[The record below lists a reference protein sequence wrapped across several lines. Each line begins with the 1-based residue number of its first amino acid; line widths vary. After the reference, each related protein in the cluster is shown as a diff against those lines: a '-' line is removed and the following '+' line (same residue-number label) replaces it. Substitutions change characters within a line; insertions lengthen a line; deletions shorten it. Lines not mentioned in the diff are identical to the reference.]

1 MARTVCVTGAAGY
14 VGSWLVKRLLEEGYT
29 VRATVRKTSRR
40 LANEKTE
47 HLLDLPEANMK
58 LTLWNADLYDEGIF
72 DEAVKGCDG
81 VFHVA
86 TPIAFES
93 KNPEVLWVSY
103 DRNRKV
109 RLQPL
114 LHDSRKSAKQK
125 VSHLM
130 KSDIG
135 NHASKKKK
143 TSENTLSRSP
153 LVLPIL
159 SSNEG
164 APSEKD
170 AEDQTI
176 QNFSHA
182 SPHDHDEY
190 MIDNSINE
198 DGDMGTF
205 INQFTHSKLK
215 SSRKKKFQW
224 RMVIKYA
231 RHRVALGAKFNR
243 VDWTTIPNLPAPP
256 DTCRRRMAMLRQS
269 SSVRRALMS
278 LCNLL
283 ADRYVKQLNETPIRE
298 VTDGVSTQLAI
309 HGSNIHEFHWGD
321 FDDPS
326 IKLAVEEVIRSKN
339 MKLDATKRVRPKSRR
354 CGLSS
359 KEGRFSN

>member
-1 MARTVCVTGAAGY
+1 
-14 VGSWLVKRLLEEGYT
+14 
-29 VRATVRKTSRR
+29 
-40 LANEKTE
+40 
-47 HLLDLPEANMK
+47 MK

-224 RMVIKYA
+224 
-231 RHRVALGAKFNR
+231 
-243 VDWTTIPNLPAPP
+243 
-256 DTCRRRMAMLRQS
+256 S
-269 SSVRRALMS
+269 
-278 LCNLL
+278 
-283 ADRYVKQLNETPIRE
+283 
-298 VTDGVSTQLAI
+298 DGSD
-309 HGSNIHEFHWGD
+309 S
-321 FDDPS
+321 
-326 IKLAVEEVIRSKN
+326 
-339 MKLDATKRVRPKSRR
+339 
-354 CGLSS
+354 
-359 KEGRFSN
+359 